1 MPVNDRK
8 ITCFIDTGSEVTVLK
23 EEAAK
28 LLPGIRML
36 RSSRTLKG
44 VAGMPKSVEAE
55 ADLKFT
61 IHPGLDLVHRTCITS
76 GIHFPGDMLV
86 GMDLLRRLPVVIFIS
101 PNSSDSY
108 LELDGHRHVV
118 TFVGEESSHCCEV
131 PACHES
137 RGELPES
144 SIPLQPRY
152 VSPVHVTEATTIEPR
167 AGRFVAASLSR
178 SVPDETHVAVIEGNA
193 ARLLVPRTLI
203 TVQERRSS
211 IWVVNTEPKPRKL
224 SPGTIV
230 GYAELVETSDLQTT
244 SQFLQIPSGG
254 TLKETIDGKAPKL
267 RDSPPEDVSCEDL
280 GSLEISTAEAVTPD
294 SGYRGS
300 ALGALNESIEQ
311 HGFIEDGFESFDACL
326 DFGYEPDE
334 FFVFPEIPAIDESCQ
349 ICNEPQLDVA
359 SATPSPNTDG
369 SNLLEEQLSL
379 NHLTCEQKSQL
390 TDILRSFP
398 RLYTGNKHTV
408 GTVPG
413 IEHRI
418 HTDANVPVCVRQWRL
433 PQSTKEIIKQ
443 ECKTML
449 QQGVIEPSTSPWS
462 SPVVLVKKKDGSV
475 RFCVDYRGLNKV
487 TTPDSYPLPRIDELM
502 DSLSGKTWFTVLD
515 SRAAY
520 WAISVHPEDRPKTAF
535 TDGNRLYQFRRLPF
549 GLSTAPTTF
558 QRTMDI
564 VLSSVLGRHT
574 LAYLDDVVVA
584 STSFEAHLNHL
595 KETLGLLEN
604 AGMKLNLHKCEFA
617 RQEVKLLGFIVGRDG
632 IRPNPDKVLA
642 IAAMKRP
649 RSARD
654 IRRFLGAC
662 GFFRR
667 HIPRFATIA
676 KPLTQLTK
684 KNVKFE
690 WGDAA
695 QQAFDTLKEAL
706 VRAPVLRL
714 PDFDRPF
721 EVHTD
726 ASGQALG
733 AVLLQREADGT
744 PHAVAYWSRVLKET
758 ETRYPIIDLEAL
770 AVVEA
775 IRIFDPYIYGRCFTV
790 WTDHSPLTYVFS
802 RKTKSTRLSR
812 FAHELSDYNFTLHYK
827 QGASNYVPDLLSRPP
842 GEPIRSPDYACP
854 VGNSVADPEP
864 NPDTPLL
871 EVPPSVQDQQM
882 QEPQPHQM
890 PNLTTLASQQMREQ
904 QLQDPVC
911 TDLIAWLER
920 RQSLPKIRLPAA
932 ISDFELYD
940 GVLYHLRHFPDRVV
954 KQIYVPHQLCN
965 QALHLA
971 HQPPTAAH
979 PGALRTYQNLCNN
992 WFFPNML
999 HLARTYVASCETCQR
1014 RKAPVV
1020 RAPMQGHPPSKAPLE
1035 MVSAD
1040 LMDLRRS
1047 AQGFRYVLSI
1057 IDHHTRYLQLVP
1069 LRDKSASRVLKAFVD
1084 HFITLFGPPAQL
1096 HTDNGLEFSSDEWR
1110 SLLKELEVRH
1120 SFSVAY
1126 HPQSNG
1132 VVERSNRVVKD
1143 ALAALVQ
1150 QSPSQWPIHLPA
1162 VRFALNSAIHRSTSD
1177 QPLYL
1182 LTGRMALFPRGLT
1195 NLQTIDEGQ
1204 MVKCLADARRIAIKT
1219 TLETREANKRYYDR
1233 KAKPLHLNE
1242 GSLVLRKVEG
1252 STRALDSRWK
1262 GPFRVLKKIGPVTY
1276 DILELQQPHR
1286 TMRVH
1291 ANQLRPFVP
1300 ASEIDFVEEGDQLPY
1315 PLVNFEFD
1323 AAPES
1328 SELLTDS
1335 ENGSGDGNG
1344 LLRI

>member
-1 MPVNDRK
+1 
-8 ITCFIDTGSEVTVLK
+8 
-23 EEAAK
+23 
-28 LLPGIRML
+28 ML

-254 TLKETIDGKAPKL
+254 TLKETIDG
-267 RDSPPEDVSCEDL
+267 
-280 GSLEISTAEAVTPD
+280 
-294 SGYRGS
+294 
-300 ALGALNESIEQ
+300 
-311 HGFIEDGFESFDACL
+311 
-326 DFGYEPDE
+326 
-334 FFVFPEIPAIDESCQ
+334 
-349 ICNEPQLDVA
+349 
-359 SATPSPNTDG
+359 
-369 SNLLEEQLSL
+369 
-379 NHLTCEQKSQL
+379 
-390 TDILRSFP
+390 
-398 RLYTGNKHTV
+398 
-408 GTVPG
+408 
-413 IEHRI
+413 
-418 HTDANVPVCVRQWRL
+418 
-433 PQSTKEIIKQ
+433 
-443 ECKTML
+443 
-449 QQGVIEPSTSPWS
+449 
-462 SPVVLVKKKDGSV
+462 
-475 RFCVDYRGLNKV
+475 
-487 TTPDSYPLPRIDELM
+487 
-502 DSLSGKTWFTVLD
+502 
-515 SRAAY
+515 
-520 WAISVHPEDRPKTAF
+520 
-535 TDGNRLYQFRRLPF
+535 
-549 GLSTAPTTF
+549 
-558 QRTMDI
+558 
-564 VLSSVLGRHT
+564 
-574 LAYLDDVVVA
+574 
-584 STSFEAHLNHL
+584 
-595 KETLGLLEN
+595 
-604 AGMKLNLHKCEFA
+604 
-617 RQEVKLLGFIVGRDG
+617 
-632 IRPNPDKVLA
+632 
-642 IAAMKRP
+642 
-649 RSARD
+649 
-654 IRRFLGAC
+654 
-662 GFFRR
+662 
-667 HIPRFATIA
+667 
-676 KPLTQLTK
+676 
-684 KNVKFE
+684 
-690 WGDAA
+690 
-695 QQAFDTLKEAL
+695 
-706 VRAPVLRL
+706 
-714 PDFDRPF
+714 
-721 EVHTD
+721 
-726 ASGQALG
+726 
-733 AVLLQREADGT
+733 
-744 PHAVAYWSRVLKET
+744 
-758 ETRYPIIDLEAL
+758 
-770 AVVEA
+770 
-775 IRIFDPYIYGRCFTV
+775 
-790 WTDHSPLTYVFS
+790 
-802 RKTKSTRLSR
+802 
-812 FAHELSDYNFTLHYK
+812 
-827 QGASNYVPDLLSRPP
+827 
-842 GEPIRSPDYACP
+842 EPIRSPDYACP

-920 RQSLPKIRLPAA
+920 P
-932 ISDFELYD
+932 
-940 GVLYHLRHFPDRVV
+940 
-954 KQIYVPHQLCN
+954 
-965 QALHLA
+965 
-971 HQPPTAAH
+971 
-979 PGALRTYQNLCNN
+979 
-992 WFFPNML
+992 
-999 HLARTYVASCETCQR
+999 
-1014 RKAPVV
+1014 
-1020 RAPMQGHPPSKAPLE
+1020 
-1035 MVSAD
+1035 
-1040 LMDLRRS
+1040 
-1047 AQGFRYVLSI
+1047 
-1057 IDHHTRYLQLVP
+1057 
-1069 LRDKSASRVLKAFVD
+1069 
-1084 HFITLFGPPAQL
+1084 QL

>member
-1 MPVNDRK
+1 
-8 ITCFIDTGSEVTVLK
+8 
-23 EEAAK
+23 
-28 LLPGIRML
+28 ML

-224 SPGTIV
+224 SPGTI
-230 GYAELVETSDLQTT
+230 ETLLLTLSPIL
-244 SQFLQIPSGG
+244 IPHCW
-254 TLKETIDGKAPKL
+254 K
-267 RDSPPEDVSCEDL
+267 
-280 GSLEISTAEAVTPD
+280 
-294 SGYRGS
+294 
-300 ALGALNESIEQ
+300 
-311 HGFIEDGFESFDACL
+311 
-326 DFGYEPDE
+326 
-334 FFVFPEIPAIDESCQ
+334 
-349 ICNEPQLDVA
+349 
-359 SATPSPNTDG
+359 
-369 SNLLEEQLSL
+369 
-379 NHLTCEQKSQL
+379 
-390 TDILRSFP
+390 
-398 RLYTGNKHTV
+398 
-408 GTVPG
+408 
-413 IEHRI
+413 
-418 HTDANVPVCVRQWRL
+418 
-433 PQSTKEIIKQ
+433 
-443 ECKTML
+443 
-449 QQGVIEPSTSPWS
+449 
-462 SPVVLVKKKDGSV
+462 
-475 RFCVDYRGLNKV
+475 
-487 TTPDSYPLPRIDELM
+487 YPLQ
-502 DSLSGKTWFTVLD
+502 W
-515 SRAAY
+515 
-520 WAISVHPEDRPKTAF
+520 
-535 TDGNRLYQFRRLPF
+535 
-549 GLSTAPTTF
+549 
-558 QRTMDI
+558 
-564 VLSSVLGRHT
+564 
-574 LAYLDDVVVA
+574 
-584 STSFEAHLNHL
+584 
-595 KETLGLLEN
+595 
-604 AGMKLNLHKCEFA
+604 
-617 RQEVKLLGFIVGRDG
+617 
-632 IRPNPDKVLA
+632 
-642 IAAMKRP
+642 
-649 RSARD
+649 
-654 IRRFLGAC
+654 
-662 GFFRR
+662 
-667 HIPRFATIA
+667 
-676 KPLTQLTK
+676 
-684 KNVKFE
+684 
-690 WGDAA
+690 
-695 QQAFDTLKEAL
+695 
-706 VRAPVLRL
+706 
-714 PDFDRPF
+714 
-721 EVHTD
+721 
-726 ASGQALG
+726 
-733 AVLLQREADGT
+733 
-744 PHAVAYWSRVLKET
+744 
-758 ETRYPIIDLEAL
+758 
-770 AVVEA
+770 
-775 IRIFDPYIYGRCFTV
+775 
-790 WTDHSPLTYVFS
+790 
-802 RKTKSTRLSR
+802 
-812 FAHELSDYNFTLHYK
+812 
-827 QGASNYVPDLLSRPP
+827 
-842 GEPIRSPDYACP
+842 
-854 VGNSVADPEP
+854 
-864 NPDTPLL
+864 
-871 EVPPSVQDQQM
+871 DQQM

-920 RQSLPKIRLPAA
+920 
-932 ISDFELYD
+932 
-940 GVLYHLRHFPDRVV
+940 H
-954 KQIYVPHQLCN
+954 
-965 QALHLA
+965 
-971 HQPPTAAH
+971 
-979 PGALRTYQNLCNN
+979 
-992 WFFPNML
+992 
-999 HLARTYVASCETCQR
+999 
-1014 RKAPVV
+1014 
-1020 RAPMQGHPPSKAPLE
+1020 
-1035 MVSAD
+1035 
-1040 LMDLRRS
+1040 
-1047 AQGFRYVLSI
+1047 
-1057 IDHHTRYLQLVP
+1057 
-1069 LRDKSASRVLKAFVD
+1069 
-1084 HFITLFGPPAQL
+1084 
-1096 HTDNGLEFSSDEWR
+1096 NGLEFSSDEWR

>member
-1 MPVNDRK
+1 MLTLRGRPQVILPVNDRK

-334 FFVFPEIPAIDESCQ
+334 FFVFPETPAIDESCQ

-662 GFFRR
+662 GFFRECEIR
-667 HIPRFATIA
+667 
-676 KPLTQLTK
+676 
-684 KNVKFE
+684 V
-690 WGDAA
+690 GDAA

-920 RQSLPKIRLPAA
+920 RITPGSSTSNGSP
-932 ISDFELYD
+932 S
-940 GVLYHLRHFPDRVV
+940 
-954 KQIYVPHQLCN
+954 
-965 QALHLA
+965 
-971 HQPPTAAH
+971 
-979 PGALRTYQNLCNN
+979 GALRTYQNLCNN

-1057 IDHHTRYLQLVP
+1057 IDHHTRYLQL
-1069 LRDKSASRVLKAFVD
+1069 
-1084 HFITLFGPPAQL
+1084 
-1096 HTDNGLEFSSDEWR
+1096 
-1110 SLLKELEVRH
+1110 
-1120 SFSVAY
+1120 
-1126 HPQSNG
+1126 SNG

-1335 ENGSGDGNG
+1335 ENGSGDVMDFFVSNRNMV
-1344 LLRI
+1344 LVYISIAPAV